1 MNPRE
6 PQSRDLLGLLYEAAH
21 DDGAW
26 QLFLREVA
34 SAAGGE
40 SAALVMHNVR
50 SDLHL
55 VSRQWGLDPEGIRLY
70 SEYYGKVDVWA
81 AKFRCVSATEW
92 LGASETLCS
101 FHELERTE
109 YFNDFLL
116 RFQIAHGLF
125 GVAQNLG
132 GAVVNLSVY
141 RSQGTGPFEEREV
154 ELMMFLAPHVKRALR
169 LHFEFAE
176 LKACNAGLQIA
187 LDSSGTAILLI
198 DRESRVMAM
207 NKAARHVLGQND
219 GLLVRHAHLHAERS
233 GESALL
239 ANLLSQAA
247 TTTQKNE
254 LGCAGGMLV
263 SRKGQRPPLQVLVA
277 PAGKLHIALEHPVT
291 ALVFVTDPEQRVR
304 PPQEVLHSL
313 FGLTPAE
320 CRVALLLTDGH
331 TVPTIADM
339 IGVKRSTLKSQLSS
353 IYLKTSTSR
362 QSELLRL
369 LLRISVPVACER
381 KEGIAQFA

>member
-1 MNPRE
+1 MKPRG
-6 PQSRDLLGLLYEAAH
+6 PQPPDLLGLLYEAAH
-21 DDGAW
+21 DDKAW
-26 QLFLREVA
+26 ELFLREVA
-34 SAAGGE
+34 GAAGGE
-40 SAALVMHNVR
+40 SAAIIMHNLR

-55 VSRQWGLDPEGIRLY
+55 VSRQWGLDPEGTRLY
-70 SEYYGKVDVWA
+70 GEYYGKVDIWA
-81 AKFRCVSATEW
+81 AKFRCVSSTDW
-92 LGASETLCS
+92 LGASEALCS

-116 RFQIAHGLF
+116 RFQVEHGLF
-125 GVAQNLG
+125 GVAHNVG

-141 RSQGTGPFEEREV
+141 RSHEAGPFEEREV
-154 ELMMFLAPHVKRALR
+154 ELMKFLSPHVKRALR

-176 LKACNAGLQIA
+176 LKASNAGLQIA
-187 LDSSGTAILLI
+187 LDSSATAILLM
-198 DRESRVMAM
+198 DHESRVLAM
-207 NKAARHVLGQND
+207 NQAARQVLGENE
-219 GLLVRHAHLHAERS
+219 GLLVRREHLQTERL

-239 ANLLSQAA
+239 AHLLSQAA
-247 TTTQKNE
+247 PRTQNNG

-263 SRKGQRPPLQVLVA
+263 SRKGRPPLQVLVA
-277 PAGKLHIALEHPVT
+277 PARKLHLTLEHRVA

-304 PPQEVLHSL
+304 PPEEVLHSL

-331 TVPTIADM
+331 SVPTIADM

-369 LLRISVPVACER
+369 LQRFSVPVASER
-381 KEGIAQFA
+381 TEDVA